1 MLETAKPGDRM
12 SLKARLAV
20 QCLLTAVVTG
30 AMLFLPA
37 GTFRFWQAWIF
48 LALLLTPMVAASI
61 YFYERDP
68 QLVER
73 RLQSKEKVGE
83 QRLIMKFAKVIFFGA
98 FLLPGFDFRLGWS
111 RRSFG
116 AVPLWLMI
124 LSGAIALAGYLVT
137 YWVLDVNSYA
147 SRIIQVEKE
156 QRVISVGP
164 YRIVRHPMYFGAVI
178 SVLFTPLA
186 LGSYWAVPVFA
197 LIIPVI
203 VLRILNEENFL
214 RQELAGYPEYCL
226 RTCSRLIPFV
236 W

>member
-1 MLETAKPGDRM
+1 M

-37 GTFRFWQAWIF
+37 GTFGFWQGWIF
-48 LALLLTPMVAASI
+48 LGLLLIPMVAASI
-61 YFYERDP
+61 YFYDRDP

-83 QRLIMKFAKVIFFGA
+83 QKLIMKFAKVIFFGA

-111 RRSFG
+111 RGSFG
-116 AVPLWLMI
+116 AVPHWLMI
-124 LSGAIALAGYLVT
+124 LSGAIALAGYLMT
-137 YWVLDVNSYA
+137 YWVLDVNRYA

-178 SVLFTPLA
+178 SILFTPLA
-186 LGSYWAVPVFA
+186 LGSYWAVPIFA

-203 VLRILNEENFL
+203 ALRILNEETIL
-214 RQELAGYPEYCL
+214 RQELAGYDEYCL
-226 RTCSRLIPFV
+226 RTRFRLIPFV

>member
-1 MLETAKPGDRM
+1 M
-12 SLKARLAV
+12 SLKARLAI

-37 GTFRFWQAWIF
+37 GTLKFWPGWIF
-48 LALLLTPMVAASI
+48 LALLLVPMAAGSI

-73 RLQSKEKVGE
+73 RLQTKEKVGE
-83 QRLIMKFAKVIFFGA
+83 QKRIMKIAKLIFFGA
-98 FLLPGFDFRLGWS
+98 FLIPGFDFRFGWS
-111 RRSFG
+111 RRTFG
-116 AVPLWLMI
+116 EVPLWLMI
-124 LSGAIALAGYLVT
+124 FSGALAFAGYLMT
-137 YWVLDVNSYA
+137 YWVLASNSYA

-156 QRVISVGP
+156 QRVISAGP
-164 YRIVRHPMYFGAVI
+164 YRIVRHPMYLGAVI
-178 SVLFTPLA
+178 SLAFTPLA

-203 VLRILNEENFL
+203 VLRILNEEKIL
-214 RQELAGYPEYCL
+214 RQELAGYPEYSQ
-226 RTCSRLIPFV
+226 RTRSRLVPFV